1 MKYVTIRLLSLLAII
16 IFFTGCRTP
25 PGERVDPPLFI
36 TTFDLHQ
43 AKYVERVFTE
53 APELKG
59 RFRVEPGASK
69 TRVVFKD
76 ELPPGK
82 EELFIERMKQLKAE
96 MTKVF
101 ERPVNGLVF
110 VFPSKE
116 IKL

>member
-1 MKYVTIRLLSLLAII
+1 MKYVTLSFVAMV

-25 PGERVDPPLFI
+25 PGERVDPPLLI

-43 AKYVERVFTE
+43 ATYVERVFKE

-76 ELPPGK
+76 ELPSGK
-82 EELFIERMKQLKAE
+82 EELFMERMKQLKVE
-96 MTKVF
+96 MTKAF
-101 ERPVNGLVF
+101 ERPVNELVF